1 MAVLS
6 TGSTNF
12 PTTGTFTGLAA
23 AMKEVYGDYVYDQLS
38 QETTLYQLF
47 AEATD
52 TQIHSGRVFV
62 EAIHT
67 ARNRSAGPRPE
78 SGTALPAAKTQTYNR
93 FEIPIRRYHAAG
105 GFSAQTLLASAR
117 DEGSLVRAM
126 DVEVN
131 GAMND
136 MKLELE
142 VDLFGRPD
150 AALAVVELRDAAAG
164 GNSFINLE
172 PGDNAHEFDGGQA
185 DNKNYLAMAGS
196 RFLSKGLEL
205 DIGAV
210 NADTGVITYRTSAA
224 VAGNP
229 FVVASNPT
237 SLQGVSIEGD
247 QDASGIVAG
256 DLVMRHRA
264 HGTTSGTDTA
274 TNGLYGLEY
283 LIDDGSLLPAYL
295 DKLQG
300 IDRTSDTA
308 LQSVV
313 LNKGQGAGAA
323 EAFDEGDIINIVYR
337 IEEASGTYPDLIMT
351 TRPGQKALYDLFSD
365 KVRFM
370 PQEFPGGFKGELL
383 TINVGNKNLPV
394 YVSKHCAYRTLY
406 FINLS
411 KMKRYI
417 QTDFHLAEESGSVL
431 ERSSTGDDTWVFR
444 IRWHGNV
451 GTVQPN
457 AHGKIV
463 DMSETQMDQTF
474 GAATPLISF

>member
-1 MAVLS
+1 MAVLT
-6 TGSTNF
+6 TGSSNF
-12 PTTGTFTGLAA
+12 PTTASFSGLAA

-52 TQIHSGRVFV
+52 TEIHSGRVFI

-150 AALAVVELRDAAAG
+150 AALCVVELRDDAVG
-164 GNSFINLE
+164 GISTINVE
-172 PGDNAHEFDGGQA
+172 PGANAHEFDGGHANNQ
-185 DNKNYLAMAGS
+185 NYLSVAGS
-196 RFLSKGLEL
+196 RFMSKGLEL
-205 DIGAV
+205 DIGV
-210 NADTGVITYRTSAA
+210 VDPDTGVITYRTP
-224 VAGNP
+224 VAGAGEP
-229 FVVASNPT
+229 FVVNTNPT
-237 SLQGVSIEGD
+237 SLQSFKLDGI
-247 QDASGIVAG
+247 QNASGIVAG
-256 DLVMRHRA
+256 DLVMRYRA
-264 HGTTSGTDTA
+264 HGSTTDVDTA
-274 TNGLYGLEY
+274 SNGLYGLEY

-295 DKLQG
+295 DNLQG

-313 LNKGQGAGAA
+313 LNKGNGAGAA
-323 EAFDEGDIINIVYR
+323 GAFDEGDIINIVYR

-365 KVRFM
+365 KVRFT
-370 PQEFPGGFKGELL
+370 PQAFPGGFEGELL

-406 FINLS
+406 FINLD
-411 KMKRYI
+411 KLKRYI

>member
-1 MAVLS
+1 MAVLA

-12 PTTGTFTGLAA
+12 PTTASFSGLAA

-52 TQIHSGRVFV
+52 TEIHSGRVFI

-172 PGDNAHEFDGGQA
+172 PGANTDEFGGGHGENQ
-185 DNKNYLAMAGS
+185 NFLAMSGS
-196 RFLSKGLEL
+196 RFLSAGMEL
-205 DIGAV
+205 AIGDV
-210 NADTGVITYRTSAA
+210 NVNTGVIEYRTPSGGAKSDPFIVNA
-224 VAGNP
+224 NP
-229 FVVASNPT
+229 ST
-237 SLQGVSIEGD
+237 LQGVSITGD
-247 QDASGIVAG
+247 QDASGVAAG
-256 DLVMRHRA
+256 DLVMRYRA
-264 HGTTSGTDTA
+264 HGPQTGAAETA
-274 TNGLYGLEY
+274 DNGLYGLEY
-283 LIDDGSLLPAYL
+283 LIDDGTNLPVYL
-295 DKLQG
+295 DNLQG
-300 IDRTSDTA
+300 IDRTSDTT

-313 LNKGQGAGAA
+313 LDKSGAA
-323 EAFDEGDIINIVYR
+323 FTESDIINIVYR
-337 IEEASGTYPDLIMT
+337 IEEASGTYPDLILT
-351 TRPGQKALYDLFSD
+351 TRPGQKALFELFD
-365 KVRFM
+365 DTRRFV
-370 PQEFPGGFKGELL
+370 PQAFPGGFKGELL
-383 TINVGNKNLPV
+383 TINVGNKDLPI
-394 YVSKHCAYRTLY
+394 YVAKHAAYRTLY
-406 FINLS
+406 FLNLS
-411 KMKRYI
+411 KIKRYI

-444 IRWHGNV
+444 LRWHGNV
-451 GTVQPN
+451 GVVQPN
-457 AHGKIV
+457 ACGKLI
-463 DMSETQMDQTF
+463 DPDNAQMDQTF

>member
-6 TGSTNF
+6 TGATNF
-12 PTTGTFTGLAA
+12 PSAATFSGLAA

-52 TQIHSGRVFV
+52 TEIHSGRVFV
-62 EAIHT
+62 EAVHT

-78 SGTALPAAKTQTYNR
+78 SGTALPGAQTQTYSR

-150 AALAVVELRDAAAG
+150 TALAVVELMDGAAG
-164 GNSFINLE
+164 GNTFINLE
-172 PGDNAHEFDGGQA
+172 PGANNHEFGGGHAENQ
-185 DNKNYLAMAGS
+185 NFLAMSGS
-196 RFLSKGLEL
+196 RFLSANMEL
-205 DIGAV
+205 AFGDVDV
-210 NADTGVITYRTSAA
+210 NTGVITYRTPAA
-224 VAGNP
+224 GAGEPYVVNANP
-229 FVVASNPT
+229 ST
-237 SLQGVSIEGD
+237 LQGVTLTGD
-247 QDASGIVAG
+247 QDATLIAPG
-256 DLVMRHRA
+256 DLVMRYRA
-264 HGTTSGTDTA
+264 HGPQTGAAETA
-274 TNGLYGLEY
+274 DNGLYGLEY
-283 LIDDGSLLPAYL
+283 LVDDGTNLPAYL
-295 DKLQG
+295 DNLQG

-313 LNKGQGAGAA
+313 LDKSGAA
-323 EAFDEGDIINIVYR
+323 FAESDIINIVYR
-337 IEEASGTYPDLIMT
+337 IEEASGTYPDLILT
-351 TRPGQKALYDLFSD
+351 TRPGQKALFELFD
-365 KVRFM
+365 DTRRFI

-383 TINVGNKNLPV
+383 TINVGNKDLPI
-394 YVSKHCAYRTLY
+394 YVAKHCPYRTLY
-406 FINLS
+406 FLNLD
-411 KMKRYI
+411 KVKRYI

-444 IRWHGNV
+444 IRWHGNT
-451 GTVQPN
+451 GIVQPN
-457 AHGKIV
+457 ACGKLI
-463 DMSETQMDQTF
+463 DPIASQMDQTF